1 MSSKD
6 LTFASLLQG
15 SISKAVRGEI
25 FEFDDETKDYTI
37 GIAKYLL
44 DLSPDQG
51 YWGTFDEICYNR
63 GYTHKKWID
72 KLSKKEL
79 GKWVMDNSRDFFRG
93 LDILEDLNIKDFA
106 QVGEMEDVTKDVLN
120 ALEYDK
126 WLNYYRVETLTFVA
140 WIWLRDW
147 LRDLNLSEKDNGV
160 LTKADFDAMTY
171 FIKQEAKGFDMFHDD
186 LLDFRNGVYDNFIER
201 CERKGII
208 KSKGISEEQEE
219 TSHWVVEF
227 NETMPQMRVDYSGTV
242 VTPNLIKT
250 LRRLDKEINTARKLG
265 GFDGYLKF
273 YFEERLGGE
282 VLDRMRVEIGDG
294 TVRTEKKLLFLE
306 DNL

>member
-6 LTFASLLQG
+6 LTFADLLQG

-25 FEFDDETKDYTI
+25 FEFDAETRKYTVEV
-37 GIAKYLL
+37 AEYLL

-63 GYTHKKWID
+63 GYTRKIWID

-140 WIWLRDW
+140 WIWLRGW
-147 LRDLNLSEKDNGV
+147 FRDLNLSEKDNGV

-186 LLDFRNGVYDNFIER
+186 LLEFRNGVYDNFIER

-219 TSHWVVEF
+219 TSQWVVKY
-227 NETMPQMRVDYSGTV
+227 NDTVPQMKIDYSGTV
-242 VTPNLIKT
+242 VTPEVLET
-250 LRRLDKEINTARKLG
+250 LRELDRKISRAREFG
-265 GFDGYLKF
+265 NPVEYLTF
-273 YFEERLGGE
+273 YFEQMYNNEFHDALRIN
-282 VLDRMRVEIGDG
+282 VGDG
-294 TVRTEKKLLFLE
+294 TDRTEKQLLFLE
-306 DNL
+306 EN

>member
-1 MSSKD
+1 MSSED
-6 LTFASLLQG
+6 LTFVDLLQRG
-15 SISKAVRGEI
+15 ISKAIKGKI
-25 FEFDDETKDYTI
+25 FEFDAETRDYTVE
-37 GIAKYLL
+37 IAEYML

-63 GYTHKKWID
+63 GYTSKKWID

-93 LDILEDLNIKDFA
+93 LDILEDLNIKDYVE
-106 QVGEMEDVTKDVLN
+106 VGEMEDVTKKVLN

-140 WIWLRDW
+140 WIWLEAW
-147 LRDLNLSEKDNGV
+147 LEDLNISKKPGV
-160 LTKADFDAMTY
+160 LTRADFNAMTY

-201 CERKGII
+201 CESKGII

-219 TSHWVVEF
+219 TPQWVVEF
-227 NETMPQMRVDYSGTV
+227 NETMPQMREDYSGTV

-265 GFDGYLKF
+265 GFNGYLKF

-282 VLDRMRVEIGDG
+282 VLDRMRVDIGDG
-294 TVRTEKKLLFLE
+294 TDSTEKQLLFLE
-306 DNL
+306 ENS